1 MDKYGVTNE
10 GFVIKRMD
18 KILEEVH
25 ADLTEGFGFD
35 TRLNPQSF
43 IGVLVTTFGSQIADL
58 WEVAQESYYAKYPT
72 TATGI
77 NLDNAVQY
85 SGIRRK
91 GNKRTLYSLHCT
103 GDDGTT
109 VREGAVVASNTLP
122 QKKLTATGEFTISR
136 SNFNRARIRVAAVQK
151 GAVYT
156 VTINST
162 VYSYSNLDGE
172 AIDIINGLAGAIK
185 DDRYTVAVDSETPAL
200 VIEDKTAA
208 RSNTMSLSDNLT
220 TQSITVIANF
230 ETEEYGKV
238 SLPNG
243 TVDTI
248 ITNIS
253 GFDSVVN
260 LLEPT
265 WGRYKEN
272 DIELRH
278 SYLAKSG
285 LRSSRMISS
294 IISALKEEVDGVE
307 TATGYEN
314 DEDVT
319 DENGL
324 PPHSIQIVVEGGD
337 EMDIARVILERKAGG
352 IQTYG
357 EIEVG
362 THGIYGDT
370 IPIHFDRP
378 EYLYVWLK
386 VVLYG
391 NVSLIPTNYKEL
403 TTNSILADTKNMQAG
418 ETLISQLL
426 NEGIYDTV
434 GGITRINIMAA
445 YSSDKSYTPG
455 DEDYTEYNVYATT
468 RQKVLTDENRI
479 GVEFDGDKSK
489 LAQRC
494 ASAVSG

>member
-1 MDKYGVTNE
+1 MGKYGVTDE

-25 ADLTEGFGFD
+25 TDLTKGFGFD

-58 WEVAQESYYAKYPT
+58 WEVAQASYYAKYPT

-77 NLDNAVQY
+77 NLDNSVQY

-103 GDDGTT
+103 GADGTT
-109 VREGAVVASNTLP
+109 VRAGTVVASNTLP

-156 VTINST
+156 VTINSA
-162 VYSYSNLDGE
+162 VYSYSNSDGE
-172 AIDIINGLAGAIK
+172 AIDIINGLAGAVI
-185 DDRYTVAVDSETPAL
+185 DDRYNVAVDSETPAL
-200 VIEDKTAA
+200 VIEDKTVE
-208 RSNTMSLSDNLT
+208 RSNTLSLSDNLT
-220 TQSITVIANF
+220 TQGITVIANF

-253 GFDSVVN
+253 GFESVEN
-260 LLEPT
+260 LLNPI
-265 WGRYKEN
+265 WGRYKES
-272 DIELRH
+272 DMELRH

-285 LRSSRMISS
+285 LRSSRMINS
-294 IISALKEEVDGVE
+294 IISALVEDVDGIE

-314 DEDVT
+314 DENST

-337 EMDIARVILERKAGG
+337 EMEIARVILERKAGG

-357 EIEVG
+357 KIEVATPG
-362 THGIYGDT
+362 MYGDT
-370 IPIHFDRP
+370 ILVHFDRP

-386 VVLYG
+386 VVIYG
-391 NVSLIPTNYKEL
+391 NASLVPLNYKEL
-403 TTNSILADTKNMQAG
+403 VINSILADTKNMKAG

-445 YSSDKSYTPG
+445 YSPDQSYIPG

-468 RQKVLTDENRI
+468 RQKVLTDKNRI

-489 LAQRC
+489 LAQRY
-494 ASAVSG
+494 APTVSG